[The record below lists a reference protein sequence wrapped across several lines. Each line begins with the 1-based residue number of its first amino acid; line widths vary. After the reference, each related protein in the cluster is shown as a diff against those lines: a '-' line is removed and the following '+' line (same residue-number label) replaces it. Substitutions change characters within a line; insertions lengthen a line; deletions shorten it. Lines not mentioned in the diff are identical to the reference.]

1 MVAIEEFP
9 NELLYQ
15 IMRYLNLRDVCSTA
29 MACKKMADATNYGK
43 IWYAFTQRHFLLREK
58 FNTEVNEFI
67 TRLGEQHSWK
77 LCYILLY
84 KIQNFRPAFFWDDA
98 VELNL
103 KPPQYQ
109 QHQRKRQQ
117 KHVEKGTPSFHRD
130 QTNNETGQNPINFQ
144 GTEQLQQP
152 APGNIND
159 SEYTPPPM
167 VCFSQAAIRLVHSF
181 STQHKQHGGSERQRN
196 STTTTTAKT
205 ETNSSS
211 YWILTKEQIQ
221 EMAFLY
227 GTIHSDYNLPKLT
240 RVLLQIGTGPYQVG
254 CESLGQSHDLQ
265 HLPLVTTRIINQFY
279 MLRYREELFRYK
291 RYTECYR
298 THFRRDCDSFFKNL
312 RGEKN
317 PETHPTEQQQQ
328 QQQQQRRVSYENVC
342 GVPKEETQRA
352 VLRALV
358 SLLRHFKLSS
368 TALSKL
374 TSVIEKSFKSDR
386 WLSQVRSLID
396 WVLRLLTTATT
407 NQNNTKRYTESERDR
422 HVLRKHL
429 LDANTTEMVV
439 ALEMTYRDQLN
450 MTSYKLNE
458 YIESVLLD
466 KKRQDDEMYRFLDLM
481 GDDDKLEVR
490 SLLQMQDN
498 NLPSFVVKH
507 FEQTFV
513 ANKTGKVQRLIDICE
528 QLYTLNNFFSL
539 KNLLQGVRGVLSSKS
554 STKMTWGDIG
564 FKYMK
569 KFVRLENI
577 VKSDND
583 YREYRTQI
591 GDTDSHRI
599 PLLIVHLRDIQ
610 EELKQ
615 ANVRNITANNNNK
628 NKDGSPVAR
637 VLPDGCWYYMT
648 PSVTKKTLEMIG
660 TLYHYFIQK

>member
-29 MACKKMADATNYGK
+29 MVCRKLADATNYGK

-58 FNTEVNEFI
+58 FNMEVNGFI

-98 VELNL
+98 VELDL
-103 KPPQYQ
+103 KPPQHQ
-109 QHQRKRQQ
+109 QHQRNRQQ
-117 KHVEKGTPSFHRD
+117 KRIEKSFYRD
-130 QTNNETGQNPINFQ
+130 QTNNETGKNPINFQ
-144 GTEQLQQP
+144 GTEQSQQP
-152 APGNIND
+152 APENIND
-159 SEYTPPPM
+159 SENKQWMETPPLM
-167 VCFSQAAIRLVHSF
+167 LCFSQAAIRLVHSF
-181 STQHKQHGGSERQRN
+181 TAQHTQHGGFERQRN
-196 STTTTTAKT
+196 YTTTTAT
-205 ETNSSS
+205 TGINSSS
-211 YWILTKEQIQ
+211 YWTLTREQIQ

-227 GTIHSDYNLPKLT
+227 GTIHSDYNLPKFT
-240 RVLLQIGTGPYQVG
+240 KVLLQIGTGPYQVCG
-254 CESLGQSHDLQ
+254 ETLVQSHDLH

-312 RGEKN
+312 RGGKIL
-317 PETHPTEQQQQ
+317 ETHLTEQQQQ
-328 QQQQQRRVSYENVC
+328 QQRVSYERVC
-342 GVPKEETQRA
+342 GVPIEDTQRA
-352 VLRALV
+352 VLRAVV

-374 TSVIEKSFKSDR
+374 TSVIDNSFKSNR
-386 WLSQVRSLID
+386 WLSQVRPLID

-466 KKRQDDEMYRFLDLM
+466 KKRQDDEMYRFLDLIA
-481 GDDDKLEVR
+481 DDDKLEVR
-490 SLLQMQDN
+490 RLLQMQDN

-528 QLYTLNNFFSL
+528 QLHILNNFFSL

-554 STKMTWGDIG
+554 STKITWGDIG
-564 FKYMK
+564 LKYMK

-583 YREYRTQI
+583 YREYRIQI
-591 GDTDSHRI
+591 KDTDSHRI

-615 ANVRNITANNNNK
+615 ANARNSAANNNNN
-628 NKDGSPVAR
+628 NKDGSTVAR

-660 TLYHYFIQK
+660 TLYYYFIQK